1 MSWELPPIN
10 DLYCFAEVV
19 AHGGFAQAGRAL
31 RQPKSKLSRRIAQ
44 LEKRLGVRLLEPST
58 RRFRVTKV
66 GQAFYER
73 CRGVVAEAETRRASQ
88 IPTIWSCG
96 AQAPRKGR
104 RRIMRQHGR
113 TGSKI
118 DLAHN
123 FKIHTARSKVG
134 KRPSR
139 RRHWRPDEALVCE
152 HPRLAGSRR
161 GNLSRGPTAIAF
173 VSLIIPTSLNRA
185 SASDLNL
192 RLGGFVRQK
201 GVQSKPTKPQ
211 DALLLREPHLDFLA
225 HERLVEA
232 IGDANHLATSRAD
245 LA

>member
-1 MSWELPPIN
+1 MRDIN

-123 FKIHTARSKVG
+123 FKIQLRARKWVND
-134 KRPSR
+134 
-139 RRHWRPDEALVCE
+139 RHAV
-152 HPRLAGSRR
+152 
-161 GNLSRGPTAIAF
+161 
-173 VSLIIPTSLNRA
+173 
-185 SASDLNL
+185 
-192 RLGGFVRQK
+192 
-201 GVQSKPTKPQ
+201 
-211 DALLLREPHLDFLA
+211 
-225 HERLVEA
+225 A
-232 IGDANHLATSRAD
+232 IGDRTKLSCVNIRALPDQDGGTSHVVPRRSPSSA
-245 LA
+245 